1 MMNLIPTPFQLE
13 AKQKHI
19 AKLLTLKNIS
29 VVNIQLKTDETIAE
43 HDSKRE
49 VVIIVRKGA
58 VIFDV
63 EGTETLVTQNNV
75 LHMSPLERH
84 SLRATEDTDLIVL
97 QITP

>member
-1 MMNLIPTPFQLE
+1 MNLIPTPNKLGE
-13 AKQKHI
+13 KPKHI
-19 AKLLTLKNIS
+19 ARLLTLDNATA
-29 VVNIQLKTDETIAE
+29 VNIQLKTGETIAE

-49 VVIIVRKGA
+49 VLIIVRRGA

-63 EGTETLVTQNNV
+63 EGTETLVTQDNV
-75 LHMSPLERH
+75 LHMSPLEKH